1 MPIAHDRPLPCP
13 NKHHDPIRFSREA
26 PVARSL
32 WKLAGTFLWVRIT
45 DKFLPSSFISNLVAI
60 LGILLLLLYHAY
72 SQYSDRRRRALLRR
86 RLGKIA
92 CIVEH
97 GSSNRGFVLD
107 SGSYFHATGDKSF
120 LDQETLELSLLG
132 TITVGDGSVL
142 EVSGHGCVNLPNL
155 TLACVLYVPGLIVN
169 VVSVRQLMELDYQV
183 QFIGHE
189 FFVREICTDAVV
201 GRGQLGSGM
210 YQVESLKVPLDRGR
224 CINCM
229 LLGRLYDQS

>member
-1 MPIAHDRPLPCP
+1 MSVANDRTLPCP
-13 NKHHDPIRFSREA
+13 KHHDPIGFSRDA
-26 PVARSL
+26 PIARSL
-32 WKLAGTFLWVRIT
+32 WKLARTFLWVRIT
-45 DKFLPSSFISNLVAI
+45 DKFLPCCLISNLVAV

-72 SQYSDRRRRALLRR
+72 SQYSNRRRRDLQRHF
-86 RLGKIA
+86 GKISYIA
-92 CIVEH
+92 EP

-107 SGSYFHATGDKSF
+107 SGSFYHATGDKSF
-120 LDQETLELSLLG
+120 LDQATLALGRLG
-132 TITVGDGSVL
+132 TIIVGNGSVL
-142 EVSGHGCVNLPNL
+142 EVFGYGSINLPNL

-189 FFVREICTDAVV
+189 FFVREICTDTMV
-201 GRGQLGSGM
+201 GRGRLGAGM
-210 YQVESLKVPLDRGR
+210 YQVESLKVPLDGGR

>member
-1 MPIAHDRPLPCP
+1 MSVANDRPLPCP
-13 NKHHDPIRFSREA
+13 KHHDHIGFSREA

-45 DKFLPSSFISNLVAI
+45 DKLLPSCLISNLIAV
-60 LGILLLLLYHAY
+60 LGILVLLLYHAY
-72 SQYSDRRRRALLRR
+72 SQYSNRRRRALQRNF
-86 RLGKIA
+86 GNISYIA
-92 CIVEH
+92 EPC
-97 GSSNRGFVLD
+97 SSNRGFVLD
-107 SGSYFHATGDKSF
+107 SGSYYHATADKNF
-120 LDQETLELSLLG
+120 LDQETLALGRLG
-132 TITVGDGSVL
+132 TITVGNGSVL

-189 FFVREICTDAVV
+189 FFVREICTDAMV
-201 GRGQLGSGM
+201 GRGQLSSGM

-229 LLGRLYDQS
+229 LLGHLYDQS